1 MPKLL
6 IADSSPMMHRIM
18 ELTFAPEGLQVVT
31 ALDGEQAISL
41 LPIARPDV
49 VIADHALTRRS
60 GYEVAEFIR
69 EHSELGRIP
78 VLLLASPFEPLDRER
93 AEAAGVAG
101 EISKPFD
108 PVQLVTRVRD
118 LLARKDVAPVE
129 PAPAPDREAAPGL
142 KLVTSAAPPAR
153 GALDD
158 YFDRLD
164 AALAKLDDQG
174 IERTGA
180 GGSRIELS
188 GVDGIKVP
196 TLDEILGTPAPPVE
210 EDASG
215 SAGADSG
222 GATLIAHPLGGA
234 YADAGPEPADAG
246 DDDLGSL
253 VDALEALRSRNA
265 NPTPTA
271 AVSDTRE
278 PLDPEPLPA
287 ATPWEPVQ
295 GAVIDNRV
303 TDAMVDEVTR
313 RVIERLAPGAVN
325 EVVQDIVT
333 RVAER
338 ILREE
343 IARLK

>member
-1 MPKLL
+1 
-6 IADSSPMMHRIM
+6 MMHRIM

-49 VIADHALTRRS
+49 VIADHALARRS
-60 GYEVAEFIR
+60 GYEVAAYIR
-69 EHSELGRIP
+69 EHRELGPIP

-93 AEAAGVAG
+93 AEAAGVVG
-101 EISKPFD
+101 EVSKPFD
-108 PVQLVTRVRD
+108 PVQLVIRVRD

-129 PAPAPDREAAPGL
+129 PTPAPDREAAPGL
-142 KLVTSAAPPAR
+142 KLVTSAAPPVR

-164 AALAKLDDQG
+164 AALAKLDDQL
-174 IERTGA
+174 IERADAAASST
-180 GGSRIELS
+180 EPT
-188 GVDGIKVP
+188 GVDRVKVP
-196 TLDEILGTPAPPVE
+196 TLDELLGTAAFSANA
-210 EDASG
+210 DASESEGAG
-215 SAGADSG
+215 SSG
-222 GATLIAHPLGGA
+222 GTLIAHPLGGA
-234 YADAGPEPADAG
+234 YADAEPARADPG
-246 DDDLGSL
+246 GDDLGSL

-265 NPTPTA
+265 NPTPVA
-271 AVSDTRE
+271 AVVETRE
-278 PLDPEPLPA
+278 PLEPVPAPVAA
-287 ATPWEPVQ
+287 ATPSEPAR
-295 GAVIDNRV
+295 GEVIENTV

-313 RVIERLAPGAVN
+313 RVLERLAPGAVN
-325 EVVQDIVT
+325 DVVQDIVT